1 MPSSLSLNSWI
12 KIAHRVHTNSGR
24 FNKGLKNRNSSL
36 KRHQSKFIIDL
47 IIFSDTINRAQTNYM
62 DADLK
67 KSETIKSKVDEL
79 RTRYEAVQKE
89 STRLREEISRL

>member
-1 MPSSLSLNSWI
+1 
-12 KIAHRVHTNSGR
+12 
-24 FNKGLKNRNSSL
+24 
-36 KRHQSKFIIDL
+36 
-47 IIFSDTINRAQTNYM
+47 M